1 MSALKILFRRGFV
14 IGGIFGWGETTAD
27 LVYSGAN
34 LTIEAVGTL
43 LQDVGEGAYVDL
55 QVKYGIIKLLTTQ
68 ADLCE
73 QVSNVDLKCP
83 IKKGQVTIT
92 KDVEIPKQ
100 IPGVSDGWILSR
112 LRTLLTFSR
121 EPTLSLP
128 MRIPRIRRSISCAWR
143 QLFLSKWGS

>member
-1 MSALKILFRRGFV
+1 MGFC
-14 IGGIFGWGETTAD
+14 WETLAD
-27 LVYSGAN
+27 FVYSGAN

-100 IPGVSDGWILSR
+100 IPGVSAGTYHDFWW
-112 LRTLLTFSR
+112 TLLTCS
-121 EPTLSLP
+121 
-128 MRIPRIRRSISCAWR
+128 
-143 QLFLSKWGS
+143 